1 MNLKKESTAAL
12 LGTMLLSLVLGGCG
26 NKAQIGYFDGERV
39 MKESTQL
46 QTVVNEGNGKLAEMQ
61 QQGTELDNKKASM
74 SDDDYQKAQ
83 MELRARMQAVNQ
95 QYSSEMRQK
104 VENALADISKDKKLD
119 VVLDSEKSDRTV
131 IHGGLDVTDDLIQKL
146 Q

>member
-1 MNLKKESTAAL
+1 
-12 LGTMLLSLVLGGCG
+12 
-26 NKAQIGYFDGERV
+26 

-104 VENALADISKDKKLD
+104 VESALADISKDKKLD